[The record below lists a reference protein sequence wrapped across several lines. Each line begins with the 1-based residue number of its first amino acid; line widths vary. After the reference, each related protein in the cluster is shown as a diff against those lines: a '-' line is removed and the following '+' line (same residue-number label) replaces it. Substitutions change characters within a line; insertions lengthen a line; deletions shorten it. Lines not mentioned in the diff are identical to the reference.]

1 MKFLVVTCIFTRHL
15 TRRNFTRKHAER
27 YPMDTN
33 VFHRKQYSLLYLFDV
48 FVICIVQIKALH
60 QYDCLRAN
68 KATSAWGVEARV
80 PFLDKDFIN
89 IAMSI
94 DPEWKMVFDVFIE
107 YSKNYFQQF
116 SFKKISIILLIE
128 FWLSI

>member
-1 MKFLVVTCIFTRHL
+1 
-15 TRRNFTRKHAER
+15 
-27 YPMDTN
+27 MDTN